1 MLDLKLYKGRSTF
14 CTQKNLPTRLPGYG
28 LVYTVGLL
36 YFQKATAYDSF
47 SLYVGIYKE
56 FGNDYVTSEGNRRE
70 IKEGALK
77 IKVSYCFIYQPYM
90 WEAGS

>member
-70 IKEGALK
+70 LESKRVL
-77 IKVSYCFIYQPYM
+77 
-90 WEAGS
+90 